1 MVVRTA
7 VGSSTT
13 RSRAL
18 PPPAH
23 QLVAQRSL
31 YVRDSVVL
39 ASLGLGGGAMAGL
52 LEHPQWS
59 VGVAAAG
66 SLASAVTMAD
76 GRLRQ
81 LRNAERDRL
90 VEALAPLL
98 SARALILDRRMVVL
112 GRWGRGWPGVPRR
125 VTLRYSP
132 GAGADDPKWLSS
144 ISALVSQRFLSEFR
158 VAKHDARRCRLVLRR
173 CSSGPDSGHG
183 RLSPTRER
191 AERTITELIGPT
203 AVVVDVQ
210 TEDEELV
217 RITVK
222 HEAGTRLAAAAYR
235 ARIERTISTVLS
247 GRWRARWDL
256 ERDQVVFEVRPSF
269 PDTVWMQPML
279 VDPSA
284 DILSTYD
291 KVAIPFAVDEDGH
304 EQLWRPAIDPN
315 LLVVGAPGSGKTSTE
330 HCILAGVANYNWPI
344 WIVDGK
350 GIEFLGFRSWP
361 NVQVVA
367 TLVEQQVAVLER
379 AWEVM
384 EHRYQLIVNG
394 EARKTDFE
402 PLMVFLDEF
411 ADFRSNLLDWYAGVK
426 RKGDPNVPPVLA
438 KIASIARK
446 GRSSRVHLLFATQR
460 PDASYFGA
468 GGVGGG
474 DMRDNFRARVSMGRL
489 SPQGA
494 VMMWQDPSVGVALPR
509 GKRGR
514 ATTINEDNQPVEIQG
529 YRCPDPADPDLP
541 VDQRQ
546 ILARLRPRESV
557 HERLLIQVPA
567 PWLDPETHVE
577 VEPSYREYVRANWV
591 RASDFPEMDPEANET
606 MPVAEARVLA
616 SPMTIFGL
624 SGAQLPDGRR
634 VSRDDAGSSSPE
646 LPLDAGTGPSAGVAF
661 SPSEE
666 DDRSYGPSLD
676 VRPDADE
683 ISVGDLLLVD
693 PDSEHWAVVDELPG
707 DDPADPT
714 CWAIPWRDDA
724 DEVGLLSVPDG
735 ERVTVR
741 RAKEQ

>member
-1 MVVRTA
+1 M
-7 VGSSTT
+7 
-13 RSRAL
+13 
-18 PPPAH
+18 
-23 QLVAQRSL
+23 

-39 ASLGLGGGAMAGL
+39 AASALGGGALVGVL
-52 LEHPQWS
+52 DHPQWS

-66 SLASAVTMAD
+66 SVAAAANLAD

-90 VEALAPLL
+90 VEALAPMLSSRTLL
-98 SARALILDRRMVVL
+98 LDRRMVVL
-112 GRWGRGWPGVPRR
+112 SRWGRGWPGAPGR
-125 VTLRYSP
+125 VALRYAP
-132 GAGADDPKWLSS
+132 GAEAEGPKWVAN
-144 ISALVSQRFLSEFR
+144 IVAMVGQRFLRDYR
-158 VAKHDARRCRLVLRR
+158 VVKHDVRRCRLVLLRR
-173 CSSGPDSGHG
+173 PASSGAAAAE
-183 RLSPTRER
+183 LSPLRER
-191 AERTITELIGPT
+191 AERTITELIGST
-203 AVVVDVQ
+203 ATIIDV
-210 TEDEELV
+210 EASDDGLA
-217 RITVK
+217 RITVE
-222 HEAGTRLAAAAYR
+222 HEAGTRLASSAYR
-235 ARIERTISTVLS
+235 ARIERTISTVLA

-256 ERDQVVFEVRPSF
+256 ERDRVVFEVRPSF
-269 PDTVWMQPML
+269 PDNVWMKPVK
-279 VDPSA
+279 VDPAA

-330 HCILAGVANYNWPI
+330 HCILAGVAQYNWPI

-367 TLVEQQVAVLER
+367 TVVEQQVAVLER

-394 EARKTDFE
+394 EARKSDFE

-411 ADFRSNLLDWYAGVK
+411 ADFRSNLLDWYVGVK

-468 GGVGGG
+468 GGAGGG

-541 VDQRQ
+541 AEQHE
-546 ILARLRPRESV
+546 ILGRLRPDESV
-557 HERLLIQVPA
+557 HERLLIKVPS

-577 VEPSYREYVRANWV
+577 IEPSYREYVRAEWV
-591 RASDFPEMDPEANET
+591 LAKDFPEMDPEANEKL
-606 MPVAEARVLA
+606 PAAAARVLA
-616 SPMTIFGL
+616 SPLTIFGL
-624 SGAQLPDGRR
+624 SGAQLPDGYRLGR
-634 VSRDDAGSSSPE
+634 SDLGYAASDPSGGNEIQDAPV
-646 LPLDAGTGPSAGVAF
+646 PPDTTAMAAV
-661 SPSEE
+661 E
-666 DDRSYGPSLD
+666 DDRDYGPPLD

-683 ISVGDLLLVD
+683 VCVGDLLLVHA
-693 PDSEHWAVVDELPG
+693 EHGHWAVVDELPG
-707 DDPADPT
+707 DDPADPS